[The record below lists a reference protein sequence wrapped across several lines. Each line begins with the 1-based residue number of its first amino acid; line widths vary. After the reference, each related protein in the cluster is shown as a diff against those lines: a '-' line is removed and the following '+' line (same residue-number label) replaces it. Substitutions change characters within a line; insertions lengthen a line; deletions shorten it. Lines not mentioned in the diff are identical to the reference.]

1 MILGGF
7 VLPEP
12 DYVVVTRDS
21 GLVLVLSWGLGRFG
35 RRYELEEVQGYED
48 REKRGLERK

>member
-12 DYVVVTRDS
+12 DYVVVARDS
-21 GLVLVLSWGLGRFG
+21 GLVLVLSWGLDRAG
-35 RRYELEEVQGYED
+35 RRYELKEVEGHED
-48 REKRGLERK
+48 RKKRGLERK